1 MISMRIFNYSTLF
14 PLFLLLSIAIFPA
27 LVSAIDW
34 GLGPADPDP
43 NNPGQPAECDYPNDG
58 YINIAFK
65 IPGRSQTV
73 LIADVA
79 GLPLAAGEPYTYC
92 LQTGKSSI
100 YDAFPIDLVLLRRS
114 DRWYDDFVARLQKK
128 FIQAAKKEVTL
139 LSRYPLGPRLP
150 PGDITCHFW
159 WRYAFPALK
168 ENPDVTRIILV
179 NPENYDDRRTYWR
192 RGGPDPDPDK
202 MYPEDRPRLPS
213 GGFGRNLNM
222 LLPAVGLGGAGG
234 AGTVPVIGAGEA
246 LINGGPGGSAPVP
259 EDSKGKTSEMDPQ
272 WMDLPDLGQFD
283 EQNGI
288 TSILPVDSTDFPSL
302 DTFQRRG
309 RRRDLFNPSL
319 SKICLDWAG
328 VPSRGPDGKLVWG
341 VRPTFDYNSMPNP
354 AIEDTL
360 PQGNLQGSQQPQ
372 FSPNDYV
379 TVQVTQ
385 YARQSPSSDPS
396 QPVSDNYRLDI
407 TILDPA
413 GQTSGEVNSQDAPSG
428 QDVDITSPVL
438 LSTLHVITGVNDN
451 DPISFRLGDN
461 DQQWDSTHTAD
472 QHKCGTSP
480 WADGKRQIV
489 CSFQIL
495 AGQPDI
501 PGAQTPIDQFHL
513 QIQQDQPPGPDNQPL
528 SP

>member
-1 MISMRIFNYSTLF
+1 MISTWIFNPSTLF
-14 PLFLLLSIAIFPA
+14 PLFLLLSIAVFPP

-34 GLGPADPDP
+34 GLGPKDPDP
-43 NNPGQPAECDYPNDG
+43 SNPGQPAECDYPNNG
-58 YINIAFK
+58 YINLAFK
-65 IPGRSQTV
+65 APGRSKTV

-100 YDAFPIDLVLLRRS
+100 YDAFPIDLVLLKRS
-114 DRWYDDFVARLQKK
+114 ERWYDDFVARLQKK
-128 FIQAAKKEVTL
+128 FIVAAKSEVTL

-150 PGDITCHFW
+150 PGDPTCHFW

-179 NPENYDDRRTYWR
+179 NPENYAQRRTYWR
-192 RGGPDPDPDK
+192 RGGPDPDPDNL
-202 MYPEDRPRLPS
+202 YPEDRPRLPS
-213 GGFGRNLNM
+213 GGFGRNLNG
-222 LLPAVGLGGAGG
+222 LLPFLGLGG

-246 LINGGPGGSAPVP
+246 LINGVPGGSAPVHD
-259 EDSKGKTSEMDPQ
+259 DSKDKTSEMDRQ
-272 WMDLPDLGQFD
+272 WMDLPDLDQFNL
-283 EQNGI
+283 QNGI
-288 TSILPVDSTDFPSL
+288 TSMAPEETTEFPSL
-302 DTFQRRG
+302 DIFQRRAR

-319 SKICLDWAG
+319 GKICLDWAN
-328 VPSRGPDGKLVWG
+328 VPSRGADGKLLWG
-341 VRPTFDYNSMPNP
+341 VRPTFEYNSMPNP
-354 AIEDTL
+354 AIGDSL
-360 PQGNLQGSQQPQ
+360 PQGNLQDNQQPR

-385 YARQSPSSDPS
+385 YARQSPSADPS

-413 GQTSGEVNSQDAPSG
+413 GQTSGEVKSQDAPSG
-428 QDVDITSPVL
+428 QDVDITSLVL
-438 LSTLHVITGVNDN
+438 FSTLHVITGANDN
-451 DPISFRLGDN
+451 DPISFRLGNN

-472 QHKCGTSP
+472 EHKCGTSR

-489 CSFQIL
+489 CSFRIR
-495 AGQPDI
+495 AGPPDI
-501 PGAQTPIDQFHL
+501 PGGETPIDQIHL
-513 QIQQDQPPGPDNQPL
+513 QIQQDQNSGTGDQPL